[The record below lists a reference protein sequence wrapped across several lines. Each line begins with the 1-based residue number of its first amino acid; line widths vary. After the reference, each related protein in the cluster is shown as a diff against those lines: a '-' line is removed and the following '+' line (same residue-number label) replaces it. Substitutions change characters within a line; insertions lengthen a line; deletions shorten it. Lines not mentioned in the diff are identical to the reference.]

1 MIDEIDIWRAAK
13 LLVDQHGHEA
23 PIHAAMRVDDM
34 LERGD
39 LEGRRVWKRIL
50 EAVNELLRERKNDLL
65 H

>member
-1 MIDEIDIWRAAK
+1 VIEEIDVWRAART
-13 LLVDQHGHEA
+13 LVDQYGDDA
-23 PIHAAMRVDDM
+23 PVHAAMRVDDM

-50 EAVNELLRERKNDLL
+50 VAVKDLLRERDDDPL